1 MSISCERVRAALLER
16 ASDDVES
23 AHEHVGEE
31 GEDDGKEVNGLDLGR
46 DLDLRSSFFE
56 DGLEH
61 RVVRHL
67 VGMNHR

>member
-1 MSISCERVRAALLER
+1 MRLER
-16 ASDDVES
+16 ASDDIES
-23 AHEHVGEE
+23 AHEHVGKE
-31 GEDDGKEVNGLDLGR
+31 GEDDGKEVYGLDFGH
-46 DLDLRSSFFE
+46 DLDLRPSFFE